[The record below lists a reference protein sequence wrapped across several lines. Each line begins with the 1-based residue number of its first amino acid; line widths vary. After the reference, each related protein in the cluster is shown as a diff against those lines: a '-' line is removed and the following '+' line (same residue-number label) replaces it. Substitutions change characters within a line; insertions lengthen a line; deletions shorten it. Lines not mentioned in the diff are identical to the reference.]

1 MQGFT
6 DKQNRDIKI
15 NQIIPR
21 LPGNQEIQWL
31 TYKTDISRIKK
42 DFEINLTIQ
51 VNQAI

>member
-1 MQGFT
+1 MQGFR

-31 TYKTDISRIKK
+31 TCKTDISRIKK
-42 DFEINLTIQ
+42 DLKLTKQ
-51 VNQAI
+51 YK